1 MVRQCS
7 GLHCS
12 AVDAEI
18 NQVCKDVGWSV
29 NHPVLTRDA
38 NGPCTCSCSCLAFG
52 TPVQSTASDY
62 KAVEEFVVGDAVFAA
77 DADLNWKERR
87 VEFSQGTTGASVQ
100 KYTILIV
107 YGDDQRFLAVTSDHV
122 FMLADRTLKVA
133 SRLTTADQ
141 LIAPDGRP
149 VSIVSVHIGDY
160 TAGFHH
166 IATAKKAP
174 DANLDGNL
182 LNTNGVVSGD
192 YSLQLFYRSGEERGR
207 FGAAH
212 DSLPIVGSP
221 EYVAAHG
228 DACLNAPA
236 ARMGDV
242 NMPSYTAA
250 ARDLR
255 ETNFVA
261 AANTRLIIPD
271 DAHGFLSEDDAKA
284 KSQDGMRPWN
294 DPQAREWT
302 EYLIDFHRFFYPNVV
317 YHFDWADDTVN
328 AYAWV
333 QNGVRNVAILG
344 GLVRHLALE
353 LEGIALILAHELAH
367 HYGGEPRFPGG
378 LTCEGQSDYYG
389 VAVVMRRVWF
399 GEDYILKADRG
410 ITQLAQFFGV
420 PNDPTVPG
428 GSSGCTHPPA
438 ACRIATYHSA
448 ITLGGLPGCAR

>member
-7 GLHCS
+7 GAHCS

-18 NQVCKDVGWSV
+18 NQVCKEVGWSV
-29 NHPVLTRDA
+29 NHPVFTRDA

-52 TPVQSTASDY
+52 TPVQATANEF
-62 KAVEEFVVGDAVFAA
+62 KAIEEYAIGDPVYAA
-77 DADLNWKERR
+77 DADLNWTERR

-107 YGDDQRFLAVTSDHV
+107 FGDDQRFLAVTSDHV
-122 FMLADRTLKVA
+122 FMLADRSLKVA
-133 SRLTTADQ
+133 CRLNVDDK
-141 LIAPDGRP
+141 LIAPDGSP
-149 VSIVSVHIGDY
+149 ISIHSVHIGDY

-174 DANLDGNL
+174 DERLDGNL

-192 YSLQLFYRSGEERGR
+192 YSLQLFHRSGEERGR
-207 FGAAH
+207 FDAAH
-212 DSLPIVGSP
+212 DDLPVVGSP
-221 EYVAAHG
+221 EYVAQHG
-228 DACLNAPA
+228 DACLKAPA
-236 ARMGDV
+236 AQMGNLRM
-242 NMPSYTAA
+242 PQYS

-255 ETNFVA
+255 ATNFVA
-261 AANTRLIIPD
+261 AANTRLVIPD
-271 DAHGFLSEDDAKA
+271 DAHGFLPDDIARE
-284 KSQDGMRPWN
+284 KSKERMRPWN

-302 EYLIDFHRFFYPNVV
+302 EYLINFHRFFYPNVV
-317 YHFDWADDTVN
+317 YHFDWADNTVN

-344 GLVRHLALE
+344 GLVRHFALE
-353 LEGIALILAHELAH
+353 LEGVALVLAHELAH
-367 HYGGEPRFPGG
+367 HYGGDPTFPGG
-378 LTCEGQSDYYG
+378 LSCEGQSDYYG

-399 GEDYILKADRG
+399 GEDFILKTDRG
-410 ITQLAQFFGV
+410 IDQMAQFFGV

-428 GSSGCTHPPA
+428 GSAGCTHPPG

-448 ITLGGLPGCAR
+448 VTLGGLPACAR